1 MKINLNHIPAAIRSQ
16 VAAAT
21 GILKNHL
28 TETLNSLHLYGS
40 ALQGGLKPLSDIDLL
55 VTVTAPLTDEVRAGL
70 MTEILS
76 VSAWPGT
83 DPALRALEITVLNL
97 SEVKPW
103 RYPALREL
111 QFGEWLRQRY
121 LTLFRRPI

>member
-1 MKINLNHIPAAIRSQ
+1 MKINLNHVPVAIRSQ
-16 VAAAT
+16 VAAAAE
-21 GILKNHL
+21 ILKNHL

-40 ALQGGLKPLSDIDLL
+40 ALQSGLKPLSDIDLL
-55 VTVTAPLTDEVRAGL
+55 VTVTAPLTDTARAGL
-70 MTEILS
+70 MTELLS

-103 RYPALREL
+103 HYPARREL

-121 LTLFRRPI
+121 LTPFRRPI

>member
-40 ALQGGLKPLSDIDLL
+40 ALQGGLKPRSDIDLL

-103 RYPALREL
+103 RYPARREL